1 MSSNPEIREKL
12 LALHIHGGIEG
23 ELEAGEAAQHGEAA
37 EGEAVHHQDLHLHA
51 HLRQP
56 KVCTQH
62 ELASTSLYP
71 SLLPKLY
78 MANISIQ
85 SRRYSY
91 ISVSFVNLCFC

>member
-1 MSSNPEIREKL
+1 
-12 LALHIHGGIEG
+12 
-23 ELEAGEAAQHGEAA
+23 
-37 EGEAVHHQDLHLHA
+37 
-51 HLRQP
+51 
-56 KVCTQH
+56 VCTQH